1 MKSPF
6 FLIVLLLMVITKI
19 MAGFIGLVLLI
30 MTCIGLWHMFEKA
43 GEDGW
48 RCLVPFYNVYIIG
61 EICGKEKLSKIIIA
75 IDLVTILVFPAVEYE
90 FIRTSNNL
98 FFKDD
103 MTSAVVIGGA
113 LAILLAFVSIVLK
126 TILKIILDYYFIK
139 SYGAHTAFL
148 LLAIFLPSIAWMILG
163 LSAKYPYYG
172 IYNPHY
178 VNSYWRTG
186 KI

>member
-1 MKSPF
+1 MKTPF
-6 FLIVLLLMVITKI
+6 IFLSLLIGMTNSMGGFISLVLLLMNY
-19 MAGFIGLVLLI
+19 
-30 MTCIGLWHMFEKA
+30 IGLWHMFEKA

-48 RCLVPFYNVYIIG
+48 RCIVPFYNVYIMG

-75 IDLVTILVFPAVEYE
+75 IELIMMIVLPVVIYE

-103 MTSAVVIGGA
+103 MTSAVALGITIGA
-113 LAILLAFVSIVLK
+113 LITFIAIVIK
-126 TILKIILDYYFIK
+126 KILRTMLDYYIIK
-139 SYGAHTAFL
+139 SYGAPTGFL
-148 LLAIFLPSIAWMILG
+148 LLTFFLPAIAWMILG
-163 LSAKYPYYG
+163 LSEKYQYRG
-172 IYNPHY
+172 LYNPNY